1 MMTDADGL
9 GIRTVANVAG
19 MGDWCALF
27 GELLDQLAHVRLAVS
42 LFHAGKGSKEDSVY
56 FLKNPQLGKLA

>member
-9 GIRTVANVAG
+9 GICAVANVAG
-19 MGDWCALF
+19 MGNWRALF
-27 GELLDQLAHVRLAVS
+27 GEFLDQLAHVRLAVS

-56 FLKNPQLGKLA
+56 FLKNPQLGELA